1 MLESRIQKNLEK
13 LRNSQN
19 EKFYSYLCNK
29 FYEVEG
35 CTEEGVIPTNINIK
49 GGLPFSYLIPDR
61 IEDFETKELVPMTK
75 QIAANAF
82 FSLLNLAAQ
91 DIVELKVSEPTQ
103 VQLTLA
109 TFHIII

>member
-91 DIVELKVSEPTQ
+91 DMVELKVLEPTQ

>member
-1 MLESRIQKNLEK
+1 M
-13 LRNSQN
+13 
-19 EKFYSYLCNK
+19 
-29 FYEVEG
+29 EG
-35 CTEEGVIPTNINIK
+35 CTEEGVIPTNVNIN
-49 GGLPFSYLIPDR
+49 GGLSFGYLIPDR

-109 TFHIII
+109 KFYIII